1 MKKVW
6 LSIMFMPIEEASELA
21 RLRSFMSPFMINIQ
35 KCFDSKELSQTEIK
49 QICDDVINS
58 ISPFVD
64 PELLN
69 CLNQILTRPES
80 RTLGLEHGAFR
91 QISIR

>member
-1 MKKVW
+1 
-6 LSIMFMPIEEASELA
+6 MFYPIEDQAELG
-21 RLRSFMSPFMINIQ
+21 RLRSFISRFMSNIQ
-35 KCFDSKELSQTEIK
+35 KCFPTKTLSQHQTQ

-69 CLNQILTRPES
+69 GLNQIIAQPEN
-80 RTLGLEHGAFR
+80 RTLGLEQGALR
-91 QISIR
+91 QISLRYFCRQWN